1 MTEARRSR
9 LRLRRPTWRG
19 WFAIVCVVGLVTLVT
34 LWAID
39 YGTLHNR
46 VARNVTIE
54 NIHLGRKSP
63 RALQRAL
70 AQANSQYG
78 KGSVIFIIEG
88 KEHRLSASSIG
99 LHLDEAATL
108 ASARQIA
115 RDDPPVLRP
124 LLWSVA
130 WVAPRRVPV
139 RITLD
144 HAKLAT
150 ALAALPGQIPVIE
163 PRVVGSVDAIG
174 TAPGKSGIAFDSVEV
189 AKRIERV
196 ARTGRLPL
204 RIPLVAK
211 PLAPS
216 VSDTEIAQLAQRAR
230 EISNRPISLE
240 VPGSTELASTSQL
253 RSWITSEVPP
263 GSGKARLTMDATAVR
278 DSLAAQFGRTVVEA
292 TSATFTVVGNQVYLV
307 PQVNGKECCSLYSG
321 AVILDALQRSQRS
334 VKLPLKSHPPTFTT
348 KAARKLGITTL
359 LGAGLATQPQKIL
372 QVGSLPSQQ
381 APSTPVPSTTI
392 RSAPSSST
400 TTTLPNAGGPGQ
412 FIVPIPNRRGQY
424 ANVTSAIPLLRGRI
438 LKPGASL
445 SLNTVLGPP
454 SPANGFVA
462 ADVLTPDG
470 PSWVSGGG
478 TDLMAAALFSSAYA
492 SGMDITSSATPGVL
506 RPGIEAGIDAT
517 LGWPGPDLTI
527 KNPSKKSV
535 LIWADLVRGGIRVQL
550 FGTPFTSSVRTSSRV
565 TPFGPENK
573 CLAAD
578 VTRTRNFLDGR
589 QLVDRFSARYTP
601 PPNARDDP
609 KRVICPT

>member
-1 MTEARRSR
+1 MTDARRSR

-19 WFAIVCVVGLVTLVT
+19 WFAIFCLLGLFTILT

-63 RALQRAL
+63 QALQRAL
-70 AQANSQYG
+70 AQANAQYG
-78 KGSVIFIIEG
+78 KGSVIFLIDG
-88 KEHRLSASSIG
+88 KEHRLSASTIG

-108 ASARQIA
+108 AGARKIA

-130 WVAPRRVPV
+130 WVAPRRAPV

-144 HAKLAT
+144 HAKLAS
-150 ALAALPGQIPVIE
+150 ALASLPGQIPVVE

-174 TAPGKSGIAFDSVEV
+174 TAPGKSGIAFDVTEV

-196 ARTGRLPL
+196 ARTGTLPL

-216 VSDTEIAQLAQRAR
+216 VSDTAIAQLAQRAR
-230 EISNRPISLE
+230 EITNRHISLE
-240 VPGSTELASTSQL
+240 VPGSSELATTSQL

-263 GSGKARLTMDATAVR
+263 GSGKARLVMDAVAVR

-307 PQVNGKECCSLYSG
+307 PQVNGKECCSLNSG

-334 VKLPLKSHPPTFTT
+334 VNLPLKSHPPTFTT
-348 KAARKLGITTL
+348 KQARKLGITTL
-359 LGAGLATQPQKIL
+359 LGAGLAAQPQNIL
-372 QVGSLPSQQ
+372 KAGTPPLRP
-381 APSTPVPSTTI
+381 APPVSSPPATT
-392 RSAPSSST
+392 RPGPPSST

-424 ANVTSAIPLLRGRI
+424 ANVAAAIPLLRGRI

-445 SLNTVLGPP
+445 SLNTMLGPP

-478 TDLMAAALFSSAYA
+478 TDLVAAALFSSAYA
-492 SGMDITSSATPGVL
+492 SGLDITSSATPGVL

-517 LGWPGPDLTI
+517 LGWPGPDLVVR
-527 KNPSKKSV
+527 NPSKKSV
-535 LIWADLVRGGIRVQL
+535 LVWADLVRGGVRVQL

-589 QLVDRFSARYTP
+589 QLLDRFSARYTP
-601 PPNARDDP
+601 PPKARDDP
-609 KRVICPT
+609 DRVICPT